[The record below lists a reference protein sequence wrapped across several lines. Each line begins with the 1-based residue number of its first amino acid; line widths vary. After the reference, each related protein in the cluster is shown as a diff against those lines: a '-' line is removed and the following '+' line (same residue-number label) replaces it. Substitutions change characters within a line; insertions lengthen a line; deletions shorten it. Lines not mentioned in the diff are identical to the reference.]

1 MKFSSAFLFLFLAI
15 PLVLSAQT
23 AQTPRIFFSDLES
36 GPNIGGQGNKGAWIA
51 IWDKG
56 FGNER
61 GA

>member
-1 MKFSSAFLFLFLAI
+1 MKFFSSSLFVLFFLAI
-15 PLVLSAQT
+15 PLNLS

>member
-1 MKFSSAFLFLFLAI
+1 MKFSFAFLFVFLAI
-15 PLVLSAQT
+15 PLGLS

>member
-1 MKFSSAFLFLFLAI
+1 MKFSSAFLFVFLAI
-15 PLVLSAQT
+15 PLGLS